1 MNKGIAQYQIGDS
14 FDGFMLIKDVKKGV
28 ASNGKPFL
36 TLIFRDKTG
45 EIDAKLWDASAEDEE
60 TFAAAT
66 IVKLAGMI
74 NEFRGRAQFR
84 IQSIRPVG
92 PTDDVTVADFL
103 EKAPVDQDVLYEQ
116 LMEAIFEMKN
126 PNIQRIVRTF
136 VTKYKDD
143 LLVYPAASSN
153 HHAYISGLAH
163 HIVSMLKIAK
173 ELCNLYPE
181 VNKDLLYAGVILHDI
196 GKLHELSGVV
206 STTYTVKGTLIGHI
220 PIMVSEIEK
229 IGKQL
234 NIESE
239 EVVVLQHL
247 VLSHHGKAEWGS
259 PKPPLIREAEL
270 LHMIDLIDAKMN
282 VLNKALTH
290 VKPGEFTE
298 RLFPM
303 ENRSFYKPTFEE

>member
-1 MNKGIAQYQIGDS
+1 
-14 FDGFMLIKDVKKGV
+14 
-28 ASNGKPFL
+28 
-36 TLIFRDKTG
+36 
-45 EIDAKLWDASAEDEE
+45 SAEDEE

-126 PNIQRIVRTF
+126 PNIQRIVRAF
-136 VTKYKDD
+136 INKYKDD
-143 LLVYPAASSN
+143 LLQYPAASSN

-163 HIVSMLKIAK
+163 HVISMLNIAK
-173 ELCNLYPE
+173 ELCKLYPDL
-181 VNKDLLYAGVILHDI
+181 NRDLLYAGVILHDL
-196 GKLHELSGVV
+196 GKLHELSGLVT
-206 STTYTVKGTLIGHI
+206 TTYTVKGTLLGHI
-220 PIMVSEIEK
+220 PIMVAEIEEVAK
-229 IGKQL
+229 ELKVDG
-234 NIESE
+234 E

-259 PKPPLIREAEL
+259 PKPPLIREAEI
-270 LHMIDLIDAKMN
+270 LHFIDLIDAKMN
-282 VLNKALTH
+282 ILNKALEH
-290 VKPGEFTE
+290 VKPGEFT
-298 RLFPM
+298 
-303 ENRSFYKPTFEE
+303 